1 MDPGLLAPRAIGII
15 PFGIEEKRLD
25 PEGELM
31 KVNEAKRG
39 HVVEMD
45 GELWAI
51 VDIDFTKPGKGP
63 AYYQISFKNLDR
75 GNIIQRRMQGDDELK
90 FAFLET
96 REMEY
101 LYQEG
106 DSYVFMDL
114 QTYEQISVPG
124 ERIKEAMQFV
134 RHNATVKVQFYEDK
148 VVGLDLPASVVLK
161 VVETEPSARGD
172 TVKSVTKPAVLET
185 GITVRVP
192 AHINEGEFVKV
203 DTRSG
208 EFISRASEDEI
219 PSEE

>member
-1 MDPGLLAPRAIGII
+1 
-15 PFGIEEKRLD
+15 
-25 PEGELM
+25 M
-31 KVNEAKRG
+31 KVSEAKRG
-39 HVVEMD
+39 QVVEMD

-63 AYYQISFKNLDR
+63 AYYQISFKNLSR
-75 GNIIQRRMQGDDELK
+75 GNVIQRRMQGDDQLK

-106 DSYVFMDL
+106 DVYVFMDL
-114 QTYEQISVPG
+114 ETYEQISIPG
-124 ERIKEAMQFV
+124 ERIKDAMRFV
-134 RHNATVKVQFYEDK
+134 RHNAVVRVQFYEEN
-148 VVGLDLPASVVLK
+148 VVGLDLPAAAVLK

-172 TVKSVTKPAVLET
+172 TVKNVTKPAVLET
-185 GITVRVP
+185 GLTLKVP

-203 DTRSG
+203 DTRTG

-219 PSEE
+219 PAEE